1 MIAGR
6 SALQLVA
13 LRRWPVVEHPA
24 AVITFDLEP
33 NGIQVKDGAGKAC
46 APGEPEYLRYR
57 N

>member
-1 MIAGR
+1 MVAGR
-6 SALQLVA
+6 GILQLVA
-13 LRRWPVVEHPA
+13 PRRWPVMEHPA

-33 NGIQVKDGAGKAC
+33 IGIQVKDGAGKAC